1 MFPYTSMAFSIIKFI
16 FLSFSFL
23 FLMNY
28 QNYWQQNNPSETG
41 ICSEIVSGTVCQ
53 IRYKRKFFWDHFFS
67 IYAKL
72 SKKITFL
79 THACAY

>member
-1 MFPYTSMAFSIIKFI
+1 MFPYTSMAFFIIKFI

-41 ICSEIVSGTVCQ
+41 ICSEIFSGTVCQ
-53 IRYKRKFFWDHFFS
+53 I
-67 IYAKL
+67 
-72 SKKITFL
+72 
-79 THACAY
+79 

>member
-53 IRYKRKFFWDHFFS
+53 I
-67 IYAKL
+67 
-72 SKKITFL
+72 
-79 THACAY
+79 